1 MDIESLRTF
10 LVLADT
16 KNFTRT
22 ANQVFVA
29 QSTVTNR
36 ISELEKELG
45 IVLFVR
51 NNRSVTL
58 TSEGEHFKSYAE
70 KMVELTDSSLSEITS
85 LNKYKNHLRIGASDS
100 IYESHLVDIILRH
113 HKDNPT
119 DSISMTIG
127 QSAHLL
133 EQLQDDI
140 LDVVFTYLP
149 LNKSKYFCELFR
161 QDSLVL
167 VTDIQNIQYENGIT
181 KKELLTTNYLMC
193 NFALKDV
200 GQFIRNLFP
209 KFHQFALEID
219 DCSKIIPFLQG
230 NDSYTFLPADMA
242 KPYVK
247 EGKMRVIPL
256 LDLQTP
262 KINSYIVG
270 NNSKKNLWLP
280 IFLDAEQQ

>member
-1 MDIESLRTF
+1 MDIDSLRTF

-22 ANQVFVA
+22 ANQVYVA

-45 IVLFVR
+45 IVLFIR

-58 TSEGEHFKSYAE
+58 TPEGEHFKTYAE
-70 KMVELTDSSLSEITS
+70 KVVELTDSSLSEISS
-85 LNKYKNHLRIGASDS
+85 LNKYENHLRIGASDS
-100 IYESHLVDIILRH
+100 IYESHLVDILLNYH
-113 HKDNPT
+113 NSKPK

-127 QSAHLL
+127 QSTHLL

-140 LDVVFTYLP
+140 LDVVFSYLP
-149 LNKSKYFCELFR
+149 LNKSNYHCELFR
-161 QDSLVL
+161 QDKLVL
-167 VTDIQNIQYENGIT
+167 VTDIKNTEYEQGIT
-181 KKELLTTNYLMC
+181 KYELLATNYLMC

-209 KFHQFALEID
+209 KYHQFAIEID
-219 DCSKIIPFLQG
+219 DCSKIIPFLIG
-230 NDSYTFLPADMA
+230 SNTYTFLPANMA
-242 KPYVK
+242 KPYVSEEK
-247 EGKMRVIPL
+247 IRIIPL

-262 KINSYIVG
+262 RINSYIVG
-270 NNSKKNLWLP
+270 NNAKKNLWLP
-280 IFLDAEQQ
+280 MFTAAEQQ